1 MIKKVGLVPCRLK
14 SSRLPEKALKLIEG
28 MPMFAHVYF
37 RAIESSLEDV
47 YLLTDSQK
55 IKKIAESYGIE
66 TLITS
71 ANHRNGTERC
81 HEGGKILGLK
91 DDDIIID
98 IQGDEP
104 LIDPLDISKILNFY
118 IENKF
123 EIVVSTIETTIYN
136 NKNTV
141 KVALDH
147 NGRILFF
154 SREDFG
160 DNSEKLIITKG
171 LVAFNFKSIDKYA
184 NTEETELER
193 LVKHEL
199 QRCCENNISIYE
211 FRINND
217 SRAVDVEDDLNFVRQ
232 AIKKD
237 SYLQNYINN

>member
-1 MIKKVGLVPCRLK
+1 MVKTVGLVPSRLN
-14 SSRLPEKALKLIEG
+14 SSRLPEKALELIEG

-37 RAIESSLEDV
+37 RAKESSLEDV
-47 YLLTDSQK
+47 YLLTDSKK
-55 IKKIAESYGIE
+55 IKKAAESYGIN

-91 DDDIIID
+91 NDDIIID

-118 IENKF
+118 IENKH
-123 EIVVSTIETTIYN
+123 EIVVSTIETTVYN

-147 NGRILFF
+147 SGRILFF
-154 SREDFG
+154 SREDIG
-160 DNSEKLIITKG
+160 DNLEKLIITKG
-171 LVAFNFKSIDKYA
+171 LVAFNFQSIEKYV
-184 NTEETELER
+184 NTQETELEKS
-193 LVKHEL
+193 VKHEL

-211 FRINND
+211 FRIYND

-232 AIKKD
+232 AIKND
-237 SYLQNYINN
+237 PYLQNYINN

>member
-1 MIKKVGLVPCRLK
+1 MAKKVGLVPSRLN
-14 SSRLPEKALKLIEG
+14 SSRLPEKALELIEG

-37 RAIESSLEDV
+37 RAKESSLEDV

-55 IKKIAESYGIE
+55 IKEAAESYSIK

-71 ANHRNGTERC
+71 KNHRNGTERC
-81 HEGGKILGLK
+81 HEGGKILGLN

-104 LIDPLDISKILNFY
+104 LIHPIDISKILNFY
-118 IENKF
+118 LENKY
-123 EIVVSTIETTIYN
+123 EIVVSTLESTVYK

-141 KVALDH
+141 KVALDQ
-147 NGRILFF
+147 NGRILYF
-154 SREDFG
+154 SREDIKA
-160 DNSEKLIITKG
+160 NSEKLIITKG
-171 LVAFNFKSIDKYA
+171 LVAFNFKTIDQYMNIK
-184 NTEETELER
+184 ETELER

-199 QRCCENNISIYE
+199 QRCCENDISIHE

-217 SRAVDVEDDLNFVRQ
+217 SRAVDVKDDLAFVRE
-232 AIKKD
+232 AIKND

>member
-1 MIKKVGLVPCRLK
+1 MVKTVGLVPSRLN
-14 SSRLPEKALKLIEG
+14 SSRLPEKALELIEG

-37 RAIESSLEDV
+37 RAKESSLEDV
-47 YLLTDSQK
+47 YLLTDSKK
-55 IKKIAESYGIE
+55 IKKAAESYSIN

-91 DDDIIID
+91 NDDIIID

-118 IENKF
+118 IENKH
-123 EIVVSTIETTIYN
+123 EIVVSTIETTVYN

-147 NGRILFF
+147 SGRILFF
-154 SREDFG
+154 SREDIG
-160 DNSEKLIITKG
+160 DNLEKLIITKG
-171 LVAFNFKSIDKYA
+171 LVAFNFQSIEKYV
-184 NTEETELER
+184 NTQETELEKS
-193 LVKHEL
+193 VKHEL

-211 FRINND
+211 FRIYND

-232 AIKKD
+232 AIKND
-237 SYLQNYINN
+237 PYLQNYINN

>member
-1 MIKKVGLVPCRLK
+1 MVKKVGLVPSRLN
-14 SSRLPEKALKLIEG
+14 SPRLPEKALELIEG

-37 RAIESSLEDV
+37 RAKESSLEDV
-47 YLLTDSQK
+47 YLLTDSKK
-55 IKKIAESYGIE
+55 IKKAAESYGIK

-91 DDDIIID
+91 NDDIIID

-118 IENKF
+118 IENKH
-123 EIVVSTIETTIYN
+123 EIVVSTIETTVYN

-147 NGRILFF
+147 SGRVLFF
-154 SREDFG
+154 SREDIG
-160 DNSEKLIITKG
+160 DNLEKLIITKG
-171 LVAFNFKSIDKYA
+171 LVAFNFQSIEKYV
-184 NTEETELER
+184 NTQETELEKS
-193 LVKHEL
+193 VKHEL

-211 FRINND
+211 FRIYND

-232 AIKKD
+232 AIKND
-237 SYLQNYINN
+237 PYLQNYINN

>member
-1 MIKKVGLVPCRLK
+1 MVKKVGLVPSRLK

-37 RAIESSLEDV
+37 RALESSLEDV

-55 IKKIAESYGIE
+55 IKKTAESYGIK

-71 ANHRNGTERC
+71 TNHRNGTERC

-91 DDDIIID
+91 NDDIIID

-118 IENKF
+118 IENKH
-123 EIVVSTIETTIYN
+123 EIVVSTIETTVYN

-147 NGRILFF
+147 SGRVLFF
-154 SREDFG
+154 SREDIG
-160 DNSEKLIITKG
+160 DNLEKLIITKG
-171 LVAFNFKSIDKYA
+171 LVAFNFQSIEKYV
-184 NTEETELER
+184 NTQETELEKS
-193 LVKHEL
+193 VKHEL

-211 FRINND
+211 FRIYND

-232 AIKKD
+232 AIKND
-237 SYLQNYINN
+237 PYLQNYINN

>member
-1 MIKKVGLVPCRLK
+1 MVKKVGLVPSRLN
-14 SSRLPEKALKLIEG
+14 SSRLPEKALELIEG

-37 RAIESSLEDV
+37 RAKESSLEDV

-55 IKKIAESYGIE
+55 IKEAAESYDIK
-66 TLITS
+66 TLMTS
-71 ANHRNGTERC
+71 MNHKNGTERC
-81 HEGGKILGLK
+81 HEGGKILGLN

-118 IENKF
+118 LENKY
-123 EIVVSTIETTIYN
+123 EIVVSTLETKIYK

-141 KVALDH
+141 KVAL
-147 NGRILFF
+147 NQSGRILYF
-154 SREDFG
+154 SREDIG

-171 LVAFNFKSIDKYA
+171 LVAFNFKTIDRYV

-193 LVKHEL
+193 SVKHEL

-211 FRINND
+211 FRINNN
-217 SRAVDVEDDLNFVRQ
+217 SRAVDVKDDLDFVRQ
-232 AIKKD
+232 AIKND

>member
-1 MIKKVGLVPCRLK
+1 M
-14 SSRLPEKALKLIEG
+14 
-28 MPMFAHVYF
+28 
-37 RAIESSLEDV
+37 
-47 YLLTDSQK
+47 TDSKK
-55 IKKIAESYGIE
+55 IKKAAESYGIN

-91 DDDIIID
+91 NDDIIID

-118 IENKF
+118 IENKH
-123 EIVVSTIETTIYN
+123 EIVVSTIETTVYN

-147 NGRILFF
+147 SGRILFF
-154 SREDFG
+154 SREDIG
-160 DNSEKLIITKG
+160 DNLEKLIITKG
-171 LVAFNFKSIDKYA
+171 LVAFNFQSIEKYV
-184 NTEETELER
+184 NTQETELEKS
-193 LVKHEL
+193 VKHEL

-211 FRINND
+211 FRIYND

-232 AIKKD
+232 AIKND
-237 SYLQNYINN
+237 PYLQNYINN

>member
-1 MIKKVGLVPCRLK
+1 
-14 SSRLPEKALKLIEG
+14 

-37 RAIESSLEDV
+37 RAKESSLEDV
-47 YLLTDSQK
+47 YLLTDSKK
-55 IKKIAESYGIE
+55 IKKAAESYGIN

-91 DDDIIID
+91 NDDIIID

-118 IENKF
+118 IENKH
-123 EIVVSTIETTIYN
+123 EIVVSTIETTVYN

-147 NGRILFF
+147 SGRILFF
-154 SREDFG
+154 SREDIG

-171 LVAFNFKSIDKYA
+171 LVVLI
-184 NTEETELER
+184 
-193 LVKHEL
+193 
-199 QRCCENNISIYE
+199 
-211 FRINND
+211 
-217 SRAVDVEDDLNFVRQ
+217 LN
-232 AIKKD
+232 
-237 SYLQNYINN
+237 L

>member
-1 MIKKVGLVPCRLK
+1 MVKKVGLVPSRLN
-14 SSRLPEKALKLIEG
+14 SSRLPEKALELIEG

-37 RAIESSLEDV
+37 RAKESSLEDV

-55 IKKIAESYGIE
+55 IKKAAESYGIK

-71 ANHRNGTERC
+71 KNHRNGTERC
-81 HEGGKILGLK
+81 HEGGRILGLK
-91 DDDIIID
+91 GDDIIVD

-118 IENKF
+118 IENKH
-123 EIVVSTIETTIYN
+123 EIVVSTLETTIYN

-141 KVALDH
+141 KVSLDH

-154 SREDFG
+154 SREDIG

-171 LVAFNFKSIDKYA
+171 LVAFNFKSIDKYV

-193 LVKHEL
+193 SVKHEL

-217 SRAVDVEDDLNFVRQ
+217 SRAVDVKDDLNFVRQ
-232 AIKKD
+232 AIKND
-237 SYLQNYINN
+237 SYLQIYINN

>member
-1 MIKKVGLVPCRLK
+1 MVKTVGLVPSRLN
-14 SSRLPEKALKLIEG
+14 SSRLPEKALELIEG

-37 RAIESSLEDV
+37 RAKESSLEDV
-47 YLLTDSQK
+47 YLLTDSKK
-55 IKKIAESYGIE
+55 IKKAAESYGIK

-91 DDDIIID
+91 NDDIIID

-118 IENKF
+118 IENKH
-123 EIVVSTIETTIYN
+123 EIVVSTIETTVYN

-147 NGRILFF
+147 SGRVLFF
-154 SREDFG
+154 SREDIG
-160 DNSEKLIITKG
+160 DNLEKLIITKG
-171 LVAFNFKSIDKYA
+171 LVAFNFQSIEKYV
-184 NTEETELER
+184 NTQETELEKS
-193 LVKHEL
+193 VKHEL

-211 FRINND
+211 FRIYND

-232 AIKKD
+232 AIKND
-237 SYLQNYINN
+237 PYLQNYINN